1 MAFAISIMAPFITNL
16 RALLALILAGHYFC
30 PSIPLLL
37 STFNDLLG
45 QYVLVM
51 MKTINN
57 TEK

>member
-1 MAFAISIMAPFITNL
+1 MALLIANL
-16 RALLALILAGHYFC
+16 RALLALILAGHCFC